1 MAFPYFCGSQ
11 GRPHWIFFDHCGC
24 YLRDWPHTWMRIAP
38 EFRMAIFAD
47 RAAPPRV
54 QFNVHRAADWLTIE
68 WDVTPDSAENA
79 NEAARI
85 HRGNWCETAK
95 ELGLDVAPSLLARA
109 DEVIE

>member
-1 MAFPYFCGSQ
+1 LDLFRSLWLLFAGLAT
-11 GRPHWIFFDHCGC
+11 
-24 YLRDWPHTWMRIAP
+24 YLDEDRFP
-38 EFRMAIFAD
+38 EFQMAIFAD